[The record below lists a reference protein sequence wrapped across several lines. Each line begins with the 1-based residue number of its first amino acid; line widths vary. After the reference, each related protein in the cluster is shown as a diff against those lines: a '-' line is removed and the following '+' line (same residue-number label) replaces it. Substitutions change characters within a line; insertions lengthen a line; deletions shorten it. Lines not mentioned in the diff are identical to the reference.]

1 MVVDKEAGLLTIS
14 TSNINKNNE
23 DTLYR
28 RVRNYLNK
36 KNEFVFIVNRI
47 DRETSGLVIFVKNQK
62 LKELLQ
68 NTRDVSERGS
78 ILNIMEQEHYDKFI
92 EFVENY

>member
-1 MVVDKEAGLLTIS
+1 M
-14 TSNINKNNE
+14 
-23 DTLYR
+23 
-28 RVRNYLNK
+28 
-36 KNEFVFIVNRI
+36 EF
-47 DRETSGLVIFVKNQK
+47 EE